1 MNQLQKNSQP
11 PLLQK
16 SIKEV
21 IADFTSSFNS
31 VKGSGDNNNL
41 FFITL
46 YQFLKTKVF
55 SIPLTTWLQNFLDL
69 F

>member
-1 MNQLQKNSQP
+1 MKNLQKNTQS

-31 VKGSGDNNNL
+31 
-41 FFITL
+41 I
-46 YQFLKTKVF
+46 KTKKRYQKVLVEF
-55 SIPLTTWLQNFLDL
+55 FEFMEIGSLEKLGEYHITQIHT
-69 F
+69 